1 MVLDILLLVIYFVS
15 LSYKDKTFDQRIKE
29 IREYFELIFLFQYIY
44 KLKREI
50 YKSIVF
56 DNNKL
61 ICISKDLFT
70 LFDIESK
77 KYIFKKKIELD
88 EYTKIKLFEK
98 NVIIKYK
105 IGKNLFRDQIKLYK
119 LIEKNDKNNGY
130 SLNEIGEINIKEMHN
145 IGLKL
150 INIMIK
156 GNNIFC
162 FFNQSLCVYELVEN
176 KNIQLKTFIKF
187 ETLIYKAI
195 INYNNIILFNS
206 FDSPY
211 YYKILKLKNYQI
223 EYSDVLPNE
232 AISHCLM
239 KMKIYKNKIF
249 SLSDDSFYIFSI
261 SEKKIIEE
269 INYNRSF
276 RNLKITENGNI
287 FAYRSNNIY
296 KLDLKTKKAYK
307 IIGVN
312 ARIESL
318 NIMEKDKNLFF
329 IVNNKYIYYYS
340 ENIRYKYFFVNI
352 LQNLLVLL
360 YTLLSSILFSIFLK
374 INLISNLIAFFVI
387 MFLSFL
393 FDIVPY
399 DLGLII
405 IRFIYFIKL
414 IYHNIIDIRKEILGS
429 LAKLLVIGF
438 IYALTFI
445 IDLLGYTSNKIYR
458 RQIHNR
464 RLRI

>member
-61 ICISKDLFT
+61 ICVSKDLFT

-150 INIMIK
+150 INIIIK

-162 FFNQSLCVYELVEN
+162 FFSQSLCVYELVEN

-187 ETLIYKAI
+187 QTRIYKAI

-206 FDSPY
+206 FGSPY

-232 AISHCLM
+232 AFSHCSM

-249 SLSDDSFYIFSI
+249 SLSNDSFYIFSI

-276 RNLKITENGNI
+276 RNFKITENGNI

-414 IYHNIIDIRKEILGS
+414 IYNNIIDIRKEILGS

>member
-61 ICISKDLFT
+61 ICVSKDLFT

-130 SLNEIGEINIKEMHN
+130 SLNEIGEINIKEMNN
-145 IGLKL
+145 IGLNH
-150 INIMIK
+150 INIIIK

-187 ETLIYKAI
+187 ETRIYKAI

-206 FDSPY
+206 FGSPY

-223 EYSDVLPNE
+223 EYSDILPNE

-276 RNLKITENGNI
+276 RNFKITENGNI

-352 LQNLLVLL
+352 LQNLIVLL

>member
-1 MVLDILLLVIYFVS
+1 
-15 LSYKDKTFDQRIKE
+15 
-29 IREYFELIFLFQYIY
+29 
-44 KLKREI
+44 
-50 YKSIVF
+50 
-56 DNNKL
+56 
-61 ICISKDLFT
+61 
-70 LFDIESK
+70 
-77 KYIFKKKIELD
+77 
-88 EYTKIKLFEK
+88 
-98 NVIIKYK
+98 
-105 IGKNLFRDQIKLYK
+105 
-119 LIEKNDKNNGY
+119 
-130 SLNEIGEINIKEMHN
+130 
-145 IGLKL
+145 
-150 INIMIK
+150 
-156 GNNIFC
+156 
-162 FFNQSLCVYELVEN
+162 
-176 KNIQLKTFIKF
+176 
-187 ETLIYKAI
+187 
-195 INYNNIILFNS
+195 
-206 FDSPY
+206 
-211 YYKILKLKNYQI
+211 LKLKNYQI

-232 AISHCLM
+232 AFSHWSI

-249 SLSDDSFYIFSI
+249 SLSNDSFYIFSI

-276 RNLKITENGNI
+276 RNFKITENGNI

-312 ARIESL
+312 VGIESL

-352 LQNLLVLL
+352 LQNLIVLL

-429 LAKLLVIGF
+429 LAKLIVIGF

-464 RLRI
+464 GHPI